1 MSRPTSR
8 VLAALELLQS
18 RRRVTGAELAAHLQ
32 VDRRTVRRYI
42 TALTEMGIPFDTE
55 RGRDGAYLLGA
66 GYKLPPMMFS
76 DEEALAL
83 AMGLV
88 ATRELGL
95 ANGAPATASAL
106 SKLER
111 VMPESLKQRV
121 RAVSETVRLD
131 MRRGAAAVDAQTLAA
146 LSTATQRA
154 QRVELVYRS
163 PQQQTTQRALD
174 PYGLAFYLGRWYVVG
189 HCHLRRGLRSFRL
202 DRIVSVAAL
211 PASFGRPD
219 GFDALRYVRE
229 AISTLPRAHSVSVRL
244 HTDLAS
250 AQHRLF
256 TEIGTLQA
264 QTHRGKPVV
273 LLRSEADDL
282 DWFVREL
289 SRLPFRF
296 EIVSPAA
303 LAERVA
309 THARRLLRCVA
320 RRAPVSPRALPGG

>member
-1 MSRPTSR
+1 MDRMSRPTTR

-18 RRRVTGAELAAHLQ
+18 RRRVTGAELAAHLR

-42 TALTEMGIPFDTE
+42 ATLTEMGIPFDTE

-76 DEEALAL
+76 DDEALAL

-95 ANGAPATASAL
+95 ADGAPAITSAL

-111 VMPESLKQRV
+111 VMPDALKQRV
-121 RAVSETVRLD
+121 RAVGETVRLD
-131 MRRGAAAVDAQTLAA
+131 MRQSAGVVNAHTLAVLSAAAQK
-146 LSTATQRA
+146 S
-154 QRVELVYRS
+154 QRVGLTYRTA
-163 PQQQTTQRALD
+163 QQQTTQREVD
-174 PYGLAFYLGRWYVVG
+174 PYGLAFYNGCWYAVG

-202 DRIVSVAAL
+202 DRVESVAAV
-211 PASFGRPD
+211 PASFGRPE
-219 GFDALRYVRE
+219 GFDALQYVRH
-229 AISTLPRAHSVSVRL
+229 AIATLPRAHSVSVLL

-250 AQHRLF
+250 AQRRLF
-256 TEIGTLQA
+256 TEIGTLEA
-264 QTHRGKPVV
+264 RRHRGKPAV

-289 SRLPFRF
+289 ARLPFSF
-296 EIVSPAA
+296 EVVSPSA
-303 LAERVA
+303 LAGRVA
-309 THARRLLRCVA
+309 AHARRLLKLVQQA
-320 RRAPVSPRALPGG
+320 